1 VRSGAA
7 LILVAVAAYAPWH
20 AANAEDALDG
30 LMQQLAARRHGQ
42 VSFHE
47 LHWSAL
53 LEHPL
58 ESSGE
63 LVYDAPDR
71 LEQHTVTPRPET
83 LVLDHGTIT
92 VQRGKRRYVL
102 ALADYPEVGALVDSI
117 RATLAGDRATLE
129 RSFRVAFEPDGA
141 AWTLRLE
148 PREARLAR
156 LVSRIVITGSADAL
170 ATVEITRADGDHSLL
185 TIGSSAR

>member
-1 VRSGAA
+1 V
-7 LILVAVAAYAPWH
+7 ILVAVAAYAPWH
-20 AANAEDALDG
+20 GANAEDALDG

-42 VSFHE
+42 VSFRE

-53 LEHPL
+53 LEQPL

-83 LVLDHGTIT
+83 LVLDHDTIT

-102 ALADYPEVGALVDSI
+102 ALVDYPEVGALVDSI
-117 RATLAGDRATLE
+117 RATLAGDRTTLE
-129 RSFRVAFEPDGA
+129 RSFRVAFEPGGP

-156 LVSRIVITGSADAL
+156 LVSRIVITGSGDAL

>member
-1 VRSGAA
+1 VVP
-7 LILVAVAAYAPWH
+7 VAVAVLLSAPWYG
-20 AANAEDALDG
+20 ARAEDALDG

-47 LHWSAL
+47 LHWSPL

-63 LVYDAPDR
+63 LVYDAPDH

-83 LVLDHGTIT
+83 LVIDHGMIS
-92 VQRGKRRYVL
+92 VQRGARRYVL
-102 ALADYPEVGALVDSI
+102 EAGDFPEVRALVDSI
-117 RATLAGDRATLE
+117 RATLAGDRRTLE

-148 PREARLAR
+148 PRAARLAR
-156 LVSRIVITGSADAL
+156 LVSRIVMTGSGADL
-170 ATVEITRADGDHSLL
+170 ATVEVTRADGDHSLM
-185 TIGSSAR
+185 TIGSPAR

>member
-7 LILVAVAAYAPWH
+7 ALLVAVAAYAPWH

-53 LEHPL
+53 LERPL

-63 LVYDAPDR
+63 LVYEAPDR

-102 ALADYPEVGALVDSI
+102 ALADHPEVGALVDSI

-129 RSFRVAFEPDGA
+129 RSFRVALEPGGA

-156 LVSRIVITGSADAL
+156 LVSRIVITGSGDAL